1 MEESIKNEFYKANDK
16 LDFLKKIIDSGNR
29 DQEILCIFFKLLKAS
44 DKKYIDSL
52 VSEIELIYPKEKDVY
67 VEIAKYYYNINDNNN
82 AIKYFEKYKN
92 NGGDNEEVLLF
103 LAKLYRLSGNLLGA
117 YSLIKTIN
125 ILNEDYFC
133 ECIRVCIS
141 LNKLIEVLSL
151 LEELLKQ
158 NKKTDVIDDIAQFFL
173 KEKKYDELEQFLN
186 KYLVLD
192 RNNIKINYYIYLC
205 YKNLNKD
212 FFAITKIFDIFNIDT
227 SWIKD
232 KTLKLD
238 LYKLI
243 TQCKH
248 IYNSDKEK
256 IKYLIIELYK
266 FLSVDANDNNIIFL
280 LSFILRDFKLIQ
292 SDKEKIIDVLYAYSQ
307 QAINPK
313 LKNIFLNE
321 AEILEKKTI
330 LKSKPR
336 QMTVVLTTKC
346 NLKCEMCK
354 VWRGQWDLPDIL
366 CNFLFSNM
374 KYLERI
380 IWEGGEV
387 FLYKNFF
394 KLFNLAGKF
403 GVEQDLL
410 SNGLLLKEEII
421 KSMTKYKVNLK
432 LSIDAVTKEKYELL
446 RYGGNF
452 EQLLK
457 ILDILKEYSHLTDKF
472 EHFRY
477 SMAPTIMS
485 VNFMQ
490 LYEIVEFAIKYKF
503 HSVAFQ
509 KYIPNCKSKTNF
521 SLTKEQCEEI
531 IQTIKILKA
540 KSENKEIPI
549 KIETNFSIDN
559 INDIFSVSI
568 LDKNIYDEEQDK
580 KEIKVNQTNIYK
592 DKKLKNVI
600 YNNKD
605 VKELNENL
613 FCLAPWKMLFFD
625 YNNILRF
632 ACNTNPIYIDNN
644 STDDIWN
651 CEDVVEYRKY
661 IVNNDLSN
669 CNILC
674 RNTGEY
680 GNRTKL
686 GII

>member
-1 MEESIKNEFYKANDK
+1 MEEYIKEQFDKAKNK
-16 LDFLKKIIDSGNR
+16 FEFLKKIIDSGNR
-29 DQEILCIFFKLLKAS
+29 EQDVLYKFFKLLKT
-44 DKKYIDSL
+44 DNKKYADSL
-52 VSEIELIYPKEKDVY
+52 VPEIELIYPKEKDIY
-67 VEIAKYYYNINDNNN
+67 VEIAKYYCNINDNNN

-92 NGGDNEEVLLF
+92 NGGDNEEVILF
-103 LAKLYRLSGNLLGA
+103 LAKLYRISGNFLDS
-117 YSLIKTIN
+117 YSLIKKTSV
-125 ILNEDYFC
+125 LSEDYFC
-133 ECIRVCIS
+133 ERIRVCIS
-141 LNKLIEVLSL
+141 LNKLDEVLN
-151 LEELLKQ
+151 LLKDLLKY
-158 NKKTDVIDDIAQFFL
+158 NKKIDVADDIAQFLL
-173 KEKKYDELEQFLN
+173 KESKYDKLEQFLN
-186 KYLVLD
+186 KYIILD
-192 RNNIKINYYIYLC
+192 KNNIKINYYIYVC
-205 YKNLNKD
+205 YKNLNKE
-212 FFAITKIFDIFNIDT
+212 FLAITKIFDIFNIDKNC
-227 SWIKD
+227 IKD

-238 LYKLI
+238 LYNLI

-248 IYNSDKEK
+248 LYDSDKQK
-256 IKYLIIELYK
+256 MKYLINELYK
-266 FLSVDANDNNIIFL
+266 FLSLDANDNNIIFL

-292 SDKEKIIDVLYAYSQ
+292 EDRKEIIDILYLYSQ
-307 QAINPK
+307 KASNQK
-313 LKNIFLNE
+313 VKNIFLNE

-346 NLKCEMCK
+346 NLKCVMCN
-354 VWRGQWDLPDIL
+354 VWKNQWDLPKVL
-366 CNFLFSNM
+366 CDFLLNNM

-387 FLYKNFF
+387 FLYKRFY

-410 SNGLLLKEEII
+410 SNGLLLNEEII

-432 LSIDAVTKEKYELL
+432 LSIDAVTKDKYELV
-446 RYGGNF
+446 RVGGTF

-457 ILDILKEYSHLTDKF
+457 NLGMLKKYSHLTNKF
-472 EHFRY
+472 ENFRY
-477 SMAPTIMS
+477 SMAPAIMS
-485 VNFMQ
+485 INFKQ

-509 KYIPNCKSKTNF
+509 KYIPNCRGKNNF
-521 SLTKEQCEEI
+521 SLTKEQCEEVI
-531 IQTIKILKA
+531 DTIKILKA
-540 KSENKEIPI
+540 KSKNNEIPI
-549 KIETNFSIDN
+549 KIETNFSLDN

-568 LDKNIYDEEQDK
+568 LDNSIYDDE
-580 KEIKVNQTNIYK
+580 K
-592 DKKLKNVI
+592 DKGEQKIEKINIDKCKGLKKFND
-600 YNNKD
+600 K
-605 VKELNENL
+605 NENIKKL
-613 FCLAPWKMLFFD
+613 NDKMFCLAPWKMLFFD

-661 IVNNDLSN
+661 ILNNDLSN
-669 CNILC
+669 CSILC